1 MNVRVMTTN
10 ELLNQWTKTDRGK
23 DQPIIDE
30 LHRRCK
36 AGGFCKFVDP
46 ESLYVFS
53 FFTDRHGELRM
64 FGEPKV
70 AVFDDLDKFIET
82 PPQATDRLAFE
93 PSDELDAATLAT

>member
-10 ELLNQWTKTDRGK
+10 DLLNQWTKTDRGK

-70 AVFDDLDKFIET
+70 AVFDDLDKYIET
-82 PPQATDRLAFE
+82 QPQRLDIEYRKAII
-93 PSDELDAATLAT
+93 

>member
-10 ELLNQWTKTDRGK
+10 DLLNQWTKTDRGK

-36 AGGFCKFVDP
+36 AGNFCKFIDP

-64 FGEPKV
+64 FSEPKV
-70 AVFDDLDKFIET
+70 AIFDDLDKYIET
-82 PPQATDRLAFE
+82 SPQLTDGLAFQ

>member
-10 ELLNQWTKTDRGK
+10 DLLNQWTKTDRGE

-30 LHRRCK
+30 LYRRCK

-70 AVFDDLDKFIET
+70 AVFDDLDKYIET
-82 PPQATDRLAFE
+82 PPQATDSLAFQ
-93 PSDELDAATLAT
+93 PSEDLDVATLAT

>member
-1 MNVRVMTTN
+1 MNVKSMTTN
-10 ELLNQWTKTDRGK
+10 QLLNQWTKTNRGE

-36 AGGFCKFVDP
+36 AGNYSKFVDP

-70 AVFDDLDKFIET
+70 AVFDDLDKYIET
-82 PPQATDRLAFE
+82 PPQATDSLAFQA
-93 PSDELDAATLAT
+93 SDDLDAATLAQ